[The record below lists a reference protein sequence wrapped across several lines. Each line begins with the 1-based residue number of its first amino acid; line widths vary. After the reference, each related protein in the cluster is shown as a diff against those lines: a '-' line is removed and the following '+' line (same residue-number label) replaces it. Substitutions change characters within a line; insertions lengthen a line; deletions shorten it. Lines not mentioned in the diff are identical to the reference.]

1 MVESSQINGVYPQH
15 GGKNSMF
22 AGFIREI
29 DSVGRIVIPMQIRK
43 ELGLVEQGSKVE
55 LFSDGKQII
64 AKKAVSDCIFCKSE
78 TGLQEFEGK
87 FICSDCLEKL
97 KTK

>member
-1 MVESSQINGVYPQH
+1 
-15 GGKNSMF
+15 MF

-55 LFSDGKQII
+55 MFSDGKQII
-64 AKKAVSDCIFCKSE
+64 VKKAVNDCIFCKAE
-78 TGLQEFEGK
+78 TELIEFDGK
-87 FICSDCLEKL
+87 FICASCLEKI
-97 KTK
+97 KSAAE

>member
-1 MVESSQINGVYPQH
+1 
-15 GGKNSMF
+15 MF

-64 AKKAVSDCIFCKSE
+64 VKKAVSDCIFCKSE
-78 TGLQEFEGK
+78 ENLHEYEGK
-87 FICSDCLEKL
+87 FICADCLEKL

>member
-1 MVESSQINGVYPQH
+1 MY
-15 GGKNSMF
+15 

-43 ELGLVEQGSKVE
+43 ELGLLERGSAVE

-64 AKKAVSDCIFCKSE
+64 VKKAVSDCIFCKSTE
-78 TGLQEFEGK
+78 DLCEFEGK
-87 FICSDCLEKL
+87 FICKTCKEKI
-97 KTK
+97 KAE